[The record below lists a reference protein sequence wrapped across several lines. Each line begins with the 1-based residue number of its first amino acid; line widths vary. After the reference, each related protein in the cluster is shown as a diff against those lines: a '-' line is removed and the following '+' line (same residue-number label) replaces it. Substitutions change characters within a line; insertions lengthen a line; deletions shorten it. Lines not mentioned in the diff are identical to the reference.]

1 MKKSAETILFI
12 TRTEKDLPFLRPL
25 LEREGYVLHP
35 VLSLS
40 ADETLPGPA
49 AQIIIDLNF
58 DISRLDD
65 TLQWCREHYPGVD
78 PLLLSPLTADSL
90 APFVSVLPRII
101 IKKPFSAEELIMSL
115 GRSPASSPSQ
125 GKSPLIRDG
134 SFLSASPKMEAV
146 YELVRQVAP
155 TDAFV
160 LIRGETGTGKE
171 VITRLIHRMSL
182 RHSEKLVTIN
192 CAALPESLLE
202 SELFGYEK
210 GAFTGATESKPG
222 KFEYAHKGTLLL
234 DEIGDMALPLQAKV
248 LRVLQ
253 EKEVERLGSHEKKK
267 ADVRVVSATHQPL
280 EELMERGLFRED
292 LYYRLNVISV
302 HLPPLRERPE
312 DIILLSD
319 SFLEEFTEKYRKEI
333 QGFSSEVRDFFLRY
347 LWPGNVRELRN
358 LVESMVILTRK
369 RVITEELLP
378 ASMKE
383 KTRKLYPSSPAAV
396 QESPLSLES
405 VEEGLIRQALD
416 KTRGNRAQA
425 ARILGIA
432 RSTLYNKM
440 EKYGLS

>member
-1 MKKSAETILFI
+1 MKNRSSRILFI
-12 TRTEKDLPFLRPL
+12 TRTKKDLPFLRPL
-25 LEREGYVLHP
+25 LERIGFTLHP
-35 VLSLS
+35 ILSIS
-40 ADETLPGPA
+40 EAGALPGPFSH
-49 AQIIIDLNF
+49 IIIDINF
-58 DISRLDD
+58 DISRLEPA
-65 TLQWCREHYPGVD
+65 LQWCREHYPGTD
-78 PLLLSPLTADSL
+78 PILLSPLTADSL
-90 APFVSVLPRII
+90 APFVSSLPRIV
-101 IKKPFSAEELIMSL
+101 IKKPFAAEELIMSL
-115 GRSPASSPSQ
+115 GTGTSSAPAAD
-125 GKSPLIRDG
+125 KKPLIRDG
-134 SFLSASPKMEAV
+134 IFLTASPKMEAV
-146 YELVRQVAP
+146 YELVKQVAP
-155 TDAFV
+155 TDVFV

-171 VITRLIHRMSL
+171 VVTGLIHRMSL
-182 RHSEKLVTIN
+182 RSREKLVTIN

-222 KFEYAHKGTLLL
+222 KFEYAHKGTLFL

-280 EELMERGLFRED
+280 EELMEQGLFRED

-319 SFLEEFTEKYRKEI
+319 SFLEDFRRKYGKEI
-333 QGFSSEVRDFFLRY
+333 EGFSKEVRSFFLRY
-347 LWPGNVRELRN
+347 SWPGNVRELRN

-369 RVITEELLP
+369 RVITEETIPLTLR
-378 ASMKE
+378 E
-383 KTRKLYPSSPAAV
+383 KDQKPGSPSSEIDVEP
-396 QESPLSLES
+396 PLSLES
-405 VEEGLIRQALD
+405 RERELIKQALE
-416 KTRGNRAQA
+416 KTGGNRAKA

-440 EKYGLS
+440 EKYDLP